1 MLIHCFWVLRA
12 GRICPQPVHH
22 SARHKVPERGKR
34 LSPSIIIIICSLF
47 LPYHIQRPGLY
58 NPAGPH
64 SPPPHSPPPCHLWLP
79 SRRLRA
85 SGEAPSPGNPAAEPR
100 ARAGRCVIP
109 GGCSCQGKQLAILH
123 HIHTA
128 ANLRPP
134 ARRLCRIRCAGN
146 SQRSPGSQAHPG
158 MLAPSH
164 NLIQFNSIQFN
175 D

>member
-1 MLIHCFWVLRA
+1 MLMCCFWVLRA
-12 GRICPQPVHH
+12 GRIPVLGQFTT
-22 SARHKVPERGKR
+22 ARHKVPERGKR
-34 LSPSIIIIICSLF
+34 RSPSIIIIACSLF
-47 LPYHIQRPGLY
+47 LSYRIQRPGLY

-64 SPPPHSPPPCHLWLP
+64 SPPPCLFHLWLP

-109 GGCSCQGKQLAILH
+109 GGCSCQVKQLAILH
-123 HIHTA
+123 HIRTA
-128 ANLRPP
+128 ANLSPP
-134 ARRLCRIRCAGN
+134 ACRLCRIRCAGS

-164 NLIQFNSIQFN
+164 DLIQFNSIRFN